1 MHYIGLVVY
10 TFILGLL
17 DGSFI
22 GLMSIM
28 TFRCTGSAELMS
40 DSWGISLMFMSCS
53 MLIGPPTVGK
63 LPWKKLILVDLSQD
77 MVDYMRMTSVLT
89 NASLSILIRHTLE
102 ISIVI

>member
-1 MHYIGLVVY
+1 MAMFFSGLTSIVFSFVSTHYIGLVVY

-17 DGSFI
+17 DGSYI

-40 DSWGISLMFMSCS
+40 DSWGISLMFMACS

-63 LPWKKLILVDLSQD
+63 LP
-77 MVDYMRMTSVLT
+77 
-89 NASLSILIRHTLE
+89 
-102 ISIVI
+102 